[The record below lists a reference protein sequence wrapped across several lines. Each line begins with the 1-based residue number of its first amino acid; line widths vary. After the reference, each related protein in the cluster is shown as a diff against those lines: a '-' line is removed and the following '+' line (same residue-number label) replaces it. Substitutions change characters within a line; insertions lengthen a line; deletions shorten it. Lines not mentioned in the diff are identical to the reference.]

1 MFPFIVLPYNRIQQ
15 TAARERDVHF
25 ILKYNLIEQ
34 QRKSI
39 CGKNLQ
45 LGT

>member
-15 TAARERDVHF
+15 TAARDVHF

-34 QRKSI
+34 ERKSI